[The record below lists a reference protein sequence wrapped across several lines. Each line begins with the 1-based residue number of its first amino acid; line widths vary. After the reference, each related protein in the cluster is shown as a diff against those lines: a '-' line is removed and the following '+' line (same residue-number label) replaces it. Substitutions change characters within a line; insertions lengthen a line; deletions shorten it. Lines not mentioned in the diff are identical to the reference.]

1 MFSIW
6 QPCPGLGGLCRQ
18 SFYTCRSIA
27 RVGIARI
34 CPQKQKKSAQ
44 PDVQCSTSS
53 SSPVEPP
60 EFGGFGVVRGPF
72 VSRFPIDAPER
83 RTFPRRINNWVASP
97 SEVILHTNW
106 KSRFSSFPAGLFFSF
121 RCLRPTLVA
130 RCSVPQRH
138 SFYLLLFLIRKT
150 ATVAI
155 HR

>member
-18 SFYTCRSIA
+18 SFYPYRRIA
-27 RVGIARI
+27 RVGVAGI
-34 CPQKQKKSAQ
+34 CPKKKKKSAQ

-72 VSRFPIDAPER
+72 VSRFPMDAPER

-97 SEVILHTNW
+97 SEVILPTQTG
-106 KSRFSSFPAGLFFSF
+106 SRDFRPSQQASFSLSVVFVRRSLLAAVFRNVTRFICNSF
-121 RCLRPTLVA
+121 
-130 RCSVPQRH
+130 
-138 SFYLLLFLIRKT
+138 
-150 ATVAI
+150 
-155 HR
+155 